1 MNEEQI
7 RGEIARR
14 KELAKSKGVME
25 IGKLYY
31 SKLRFFPHWIKNK
44 VGYTSSLVTSAI
56 EELDKESNKVRTK
69 LAFNNREFVFTFSR
83 NSFYTPDG
91 EMNNHG
97 DLELSVDGKDVLALS
112 MAEHNY
118 EYFSEWI
125 TFDVDAFIDGDWLG
139 DLQDLEKRLTEEEN
153 KAKKKLEFEKLE
165 KQKEKFGIS

>member
-56 EELDKESNKVRTK
+56 EELDKEPNKVRTK
-69 LAFNNREFVFTFSR
+69 LSFNNREFVFTFSQ

-91 EMNNHG
+91 KMNNHG

-118 EYFSEWI
+118 EYYSEWAA
-125 TFDVDAFIDGDWLG
+125 FEVDAFIDGDWLQ
-139 DLQDLEKRLTEEEN
+139 DLQELETKIKEEE
-153 KAKKKLEFEKLE
+153 KAAKKKRENEELEE
-165 KQKEKFGIS
+165 QKGAFGIS